1 MAYYN
6 LKNNS
11 KFKLSKAMSM
21 IEILV
26 VIGLTSMLLIGAMSM
41 LSSAI
46 RVQSE
51 TLARQSMIDQAS
63 YVLDIM
69 TKELRMARK
78 DYDNDC
84 GIIMPNQDPTDPTAT
99 SAIYMIPEDKSG
111 IRFYSQ
117 QEGTCLEFRY
127 DAPSSTILMGAFQT
141 SSVADGPLG
150 NSLYNPYNDNEVS
163 DYLRLISDDIKVEKF
178 SLDVYGQTKNQ
189 QPMVTISMILKHKIK
204 TQLAPVHIQTT
215 ISSRNLNWSAK

>member
-1 MAYYN
+1 
-6 LKNNS
+6 
-11 KFKLSKAMSM
+11 M
-21 IEILV
+21 IEILI

-84 GIIMPNQDPTDPTAT
+84 GVTMPNQDPSDPTTAT
-99 SAIYMIPEDKSG
+99 SAIYMIPEDKSW

-117 QEGTCLEFRY
+117 QDGTCLEFKY

-141 SSVADGPLG
+141 SSVPGSGSLG
-150 NSLYNPYNDNEVS
+150 NSFYNPKNDNGIS

-178 SLDVYGQTKNQ
+178 SLDIYGQTKNQ